1 MVLGILK
8 GWSRASWPLHG
19 LWDQQRVLLG
29 SEEAYDDS
37 NRNNEIMSTYNVPG
51 FVLSSI

>member
-8 GWSRASWPLHG
+8 GWSGAPWPLHG

-29 SEEAYDDS
+29 SEEACDDS
-37 NRNNEIMSTYNVPG
+37 NRNNNEIISTYNVPG
-51 FVLSSI
+51 IV